1 MIVAYYAAQIVDFLR
16 ASDEQVLGALAQHHQ
31 HVLEHQQR
39 NAWIEQIRYLRQVLT
54 VVPEGFLFLEFSI
67 PRVGKRADAVVIHG
81 AAVYVLEFKVGSK
94 GFDRTGLDQVHDY
107 ALDLKNFHA
116 GSHDRGIVPVLI
128 ATKAET
134 PTYEMI
140 WAADG
145 VATPVLIGWTGL
157 ATVFHH
163 SLPQTVAQTPLQAAE
178 WAASGY
184 RPTPTIIEAAEAL
197 YRQHAVIEITR
208 SDAGAKNL
216 KETASCIAKIIE
228 ASKKE
233 NKKSIC
239 FVTGV
244 PGAGKTLAGLNIAA
258 LRKQGHQDEH
268 AVFLSGN
275 GALVDVLREALIRD
289 HVQRENCKKKDAE
302 RSVRQFI
309 QNIHHFRDHYVDTAE
324 VPFEKVVVFDEA
336 QRAWDRDQASKFMQA
351 KRGYADFDMSE
362 PEFLISVMDRHP
374 EWCTVICLIGGGQEI
389 NTGEAGLSE
398 WLSALRHRFPQ
409 WAVYASTVLADPH
422 YTLDD
427 PVKVLLS
434 HDDVRKLS
442 DLHLSVSLRS
452 FRAEQL
458 SAFVNVVLDGT
469 PQAAAQIYQDLGNRY
484 PIAITRDLT
493 IARTWVRG
501 KARGNERY
509 GLLASS
515 GALRLRPEGVHVKA
529 AIDPANW
536 FLNPKGDVRA
546 SYALEEVATQF
557 DVQGLELD
565 WAVVCWDLDV
575 RQTADAWAVHRFS
588 GTKWQSVA
596 DPLRRR
602 YLLNTYRVLM
612 TRARQGFVLF
622 VPKGDVNDP
631 TRPAA
636 AYDAV
641 YDTLRACGIPEVEG
655 V

>member
-1 MIVAYYAAQIVDFLR
+1 MIVAYYAAQTVDFLR

-31 HVLEHQQR
+31 HALEHQQR
-39 NAWIEQIRYLRQVLT
+39 NAWMQEIRYLRQVLA
-54 VVPEGFLFLEFSI
+54 VVPDGFLFLEFSI

-94 GFDRTGLDQVHDY
+94 SFDRYALDQVHDY

-116 GSHDRGIVPVLI
+116 GSHDRAIVPVLI
-128 ATKAET
+128 ATEAKT
-134 PTYEMI
+134 PTHDMV

-145 VATPVLIGWTGL
+145 VATPVLIGRDGL
-157 ATVFHH
+157 AAVFDQ
-163 SLPQTVAQTPLQAAE
+163 SLPQTVTQVPLLAAE
-178 WAASGY
+178 WATSGY

-197 YRQHAVIEITR
+197 YRQHAVVEIAR

-216 KETASCIAKIIE
+216 QETAHCIAQVIE
-228 ASKKE
+228 ASKRDS
-233 NKKSIC
+233 KKSIC

-244 PGAGKTLAGLNIAA
+244 PGAGKTLAGLNIAT

-275 GALVDVLREALIRD
+275 GALVDVLREALTRD
-289 HVQRENCKKKDAE
+289 QVSRENCKKTDAE
-302 RSVRQFI
+302 RPVRQFI
-309 QNIHHFRDHYVDTAE
+309 QNIHHFRDLYVDTVE
-324 VPFEKVVVFDEA
+324 IPFEKVVVFDEA
-336 QRAWDRDQASKFMQA
+336 QRAWNRDQASKFMQT
-351 KRGYADFDMSE
+351 KRGHADFNMSE

-398 WLSALRHRFPQ
+398 WLSALRHRFPH

-422 YTLDD
+422 YALDD
-427 PVKVLLS
+427 PAKALLS
-434 HDDVRKLS
+434 HDDVQKLS

-458 SAFVNVVLDGT
+458 SAFVSEVLDGT
-469 PQAAAQIYQDLGNRY
+469 PQAAAQIYHDLGNRY
-484 PIAITRDLT
+484 PIAITRDLAV
-493 IARTWVRG
+493 ARTWVRS
-501 KARGNERY
+501 KARGSERY
-509 GLLASS
+509 GMLASS

-546 SYALEEVATQF
+546 SCALEEVATQF

-575 RQTADAWAVHRFS
+575 RRTADAWAVHRFS
-588 GTKWQSVA
+588 GTKWQAVA

-622 VPKGDVNDP
+622 VPKGDPDDP
-631 TRPAA
+631 SRPPA
-636 AYDAV
+636 AYDAL
-641 YDTLRACGIPEVEG
+641 YATLRACGIPDVVG